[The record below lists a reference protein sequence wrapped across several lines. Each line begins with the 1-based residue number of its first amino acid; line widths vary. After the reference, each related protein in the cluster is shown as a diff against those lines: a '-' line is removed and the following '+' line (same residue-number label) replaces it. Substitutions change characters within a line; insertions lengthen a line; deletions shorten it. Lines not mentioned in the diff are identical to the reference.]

1 MTNEEAKALFEE
13 DLKDGKCSNDCPECN
28 AREKAISALEKQI
41 PKLPTKTKNSTLLC
55 PNCGEY
61 VGYVDAEV
69 DIRADY
75 CNFCGQAIDWRFI

>member
-1 MTNEEAKALFEE
+1 MTNEEAIEI
-13 DLKDGKCSNDCPECN
+13 LKHKCASSDIDE
-28 AREKAISALEKQI
+28 AIQIVIFALEKQI
-41 PKLPTKTKNSTLLC
+41 PKPPTKTKNSTLLC

>member
-1 MTNEEAKALFEE
+1 MTNEEAIEVIKHGCICL
-13 DLKDGKCSNDCPECN
+13 DKRVGD
-28 AREKAISALEKQI
+28 ALEIAIPALETQI

>member
-1 MTNEEAKALFEE
+1 MTNEEAIEVIKHGCIYRDKRGGDALRV
-13 DLKDGKCSNDCPECN
+13 S
-28 AREKAISALEKQI
+28 ISALEKQI
-41 PKLPTKTKNSTLLC
+41 PKPPTKTKNSTLLC

>member
-1 MTNEEAKALFEE
+1 MTNEEAIEVIKHGCIYRDKRGGDALRV
-13 DLKDGKCSNDCPECN
+13 S
-28 AREKAISALEKQI
+28 ISALEKQI

>member
-41 PKLPTKTKNSTLLC
+41 PKEVVIQKIDEGIELRYC
-55 PNCGEY
+55 PRCHVRFIRTGMNYCG
-61 VGYVDAEV
+61 
-69 DIRADY
+69 
-75 CNFCGQAIDWRFI
+75 NCGQALDWRDTE

>member
-1 MTNEEAKALFEE
+1 MTNEEAIEVIKHGCIYRDRRGGEALEV
-13 DLKDGKCSNDCPECN
+13 
-28 AREKAISALEKQI
+28 AISALKKQI
-41 PKLPTKTKNSTLLC
+41 PKPPTKTKNSTLLC

-75 CNFCGQAIDWRFI
+75 CNFCGQAIDWRLI

>member
-1 MTNEEAKALFEE
+1 MTNEEAIEVIKHDCIYRDKRGSEALEV
-13 DLKDGKCSNDCPECN
+13 
-28 AREKAISALEKQI
+28 AISALKKQI
-41 PKLPTKTKNSTLLC
+41 PKPPTKTKNSTLLC

>member
-1 MTNEEAKALFEE
+1 MAYMSILLN
-13 DLKDGKCSNDCPECN
+13 DGRKVKISVGSRKKKLEI
-28 AREKAISALEKQI
+28 ISALEKQI
-41 PKLPTKTKNSTLLC
+41 PKPPTKTKNSTLLC

-75 CNFCGQAIDWRFI
+75 CNFCGQAIDWRSI

>member
-1 MTNEEAKALFEE
+1 MTNEEAIEVIKHGCIYRDRRGGEALEV
-13 DLKDGKCSNDCPECN
+13 S
-28 AREKAISALEKQI
+28 ISALEKQI
-41 PKLPTKTKNSTLLC
+41 PKPPTKTKNSTLLC

>member
-1 MTNEEAKALFEE
+1 MTNEEAIEVIKHGCISLDKRVGEALEV
-13 DLKDGKCSNDCPECN
+13 
-28 AREKAISALEKQI
+28 AIPALEKQI
-41 PKLPTKTKNSTLLC
+41 PKPPTKTKNSTLLC

>member
-1 MTNEEAKALFEE
+1 MTNEEAIEVIKHDCIYRDKRGSEALEV
-13 DLKDGKCSNDCPECN
+13 
-28 AREKAISALEKQI
+28 AISALKKQI
-41 PKLPTKTKNSTLLC
+41 PKPPTKTKNSTLLC

-75 CNFCGQAIDWRFI
+75 CNFCGQAIDWRLI